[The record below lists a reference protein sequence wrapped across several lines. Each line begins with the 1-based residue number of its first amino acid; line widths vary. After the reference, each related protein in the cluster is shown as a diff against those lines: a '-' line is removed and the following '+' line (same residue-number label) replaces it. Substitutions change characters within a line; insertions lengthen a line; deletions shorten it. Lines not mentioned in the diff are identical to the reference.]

1 MHIYLLYGYWQ
12 TVRLLQGWRVA
23 WRAKSG
29 HSEHSGPP
37 NCDKHTIC
45 ISIASGK
52 CLHVC
57 FVLLKGKHVTHDL
70 INYNLISPYT
80 LPDCDT
86 IPPTVLSYTRNR
98 QNHSVS
104 LAGLWNTRA
113 TYLPERGGGLVQL
126 NCFATP
132 FNSRVSQWVCCVFAY
147 TGSKISQLCPALTA
161 DMPLKHSISE

>member
-1 MHIYLLYGYWQ
+1 MCMPPPPTLWAFTKNEFKKTTLNSTARAMIGHYAYLLYDYWQ

-29 HSEHSGPP
+29 HSEHSDPP
-37 NCDKHTIC
+37 NYDKHTIC
-45 ISIASGK
+45 ILIASK
-52 CLHVC
+52 CLHAC
-57 FVLLKGKHVTHDL
+57 FVLLKGKHVTHNW

-86 IPPTVLSYTRNR
+86 IPPIVLSYTRNR

-113 TYLPERGGGLVQL
+113 TFQNVEEGWCSWIVLLHPSLLE
-126 NCFATP
+126 
-132 FNSRVSQWVCCVFAY
+132 
-147 TGSKISQLCPALTA
+147 
-161 DMPLKHSISE
+161 